1 MKEGELSKCCN
12 AITRL
17 LLDEDQEWQNGE
29 EPILICSECG
39 AESEE
44 IKC

>member
-1 MKEGELSKCCN
+1 MKEGDLSNCCK

-17 LLDEDQEWQNGE
+17 LLDEDQQWQNDE

-39 AESEE
+39 AESED
-44 IKC
+44 K